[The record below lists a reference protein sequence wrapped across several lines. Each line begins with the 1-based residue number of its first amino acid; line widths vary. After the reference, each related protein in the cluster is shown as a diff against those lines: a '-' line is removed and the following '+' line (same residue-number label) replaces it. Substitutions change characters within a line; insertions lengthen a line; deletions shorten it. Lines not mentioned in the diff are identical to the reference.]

1 VERGVLRRGL
11 EEGKSLALG
20 ISLRRAEDVIADLGC
35 TPMTGSPAA
44 FGSFVAD
51 DPEKWGKV
59 IKFASIRLE

>member
-1 VERGVLRRGL
+1 VERRVLRRRL
-11 EEGKSLALG
+11 EKGKSLALG
-20 ISLRRAEDVIADLGC
+20 ISPRRAEDVIADLGC

-51 DPEKWGKV
+51 ETEKWGKV